1 MTLTKIA
8 MTKRGRVALYAD
20 GAFVMSLHPDVFA
33 ASGLSVGSQ
42 IDEDALRELSDA
54 AELREARERALSMLS
69 RQDYTAAGLR
79 DRLMR
84 HVSEEAAGQAVERM
98 QELGLID
105 DERYAA
111 RFAQELSERRHYGAA
126 RIRQELRRRGVDSQ
140 TAAEAAAY
148 LEGNDPQ
155 AHILA
160 VLLKKYPQAA
170 GDEAV
175 RRRAWGA
182 LLRLGHSP
190 SDVRRALDAF
200 CGGRSGFDDD

>member
-33 ASGLSVGSQ
+33 ASGISVGSQ

-69 RQDYTAAGLR
+69 RQYYTARGLR
-79 DRLMR
+79 DRLTR

-111 RFAQELSERRHYGAA
+111 RFAQELLERRHYGAA
-126 RIRQELRRRGVDSQ
+126 RIRQELRRRGIDSQ
-140 TAAEAAAY
+140 TAAAAAS
-148 LEGNDPQ
+148 LEENDPQ

-160 VLLKKYPQAA
+160 VLEKKYPQAA
-170 GDEAV
+170 GDETV

>member
-1 MTLTKIA
+1 MTLTQIA

-33 ASGLSVGSQ
+33 ASGISVGSQ

-69 RQDYTAAGLR
+69 RQDYTARGLR
-79 DRLMR
+79 DRLTR

-111 RFAQELSERRHYGAA
+111 RFAQELLERRHYGAA
-126 RIRQELRRRGVDSQ
+126 RSQLFGSVLYRFYGNFLTLLVFGHNVHFLVEVVYVDGLGYYLFDVGLKLFGSRRRRLYFAVPQELGSLIPEYRHS
-140 TAAEAAAY
+140 
-148 LEGNDPQ
+148 
-155 AHILA
+155 
-160 VLLKKYPQAA
+160 LL
-170 GDEAV
+170 G
-175 RRRAWGA
+175 
-182 LLRLGHSP
+182 S
-190 SDVRRALDAF
+190 S
-200 CGGRSGFDDD
+200 S

>member
-33 ASGLSVGSQ
+33 ASGISVGSQ

-69 RQDYTAAGLR
+69 RQDYTARGLR
-79 DRLMR
+79 DRLTR

-105 DERYAA
+105 
-111 RFAQELSERRHYGAA
+111 
-126 RIRQELRRRGVDSQ
+126 
-140 TAAEAAAY
+140 EA
-148 LEGNDPQ
+148 
-155 AHILA
+155 
-160 VLLKKYPQAA
+160 KK
-170 GDEAV
+170 
-175 RRRAWGA
+175 
-182 LLRLGHSP
+182 
-190 SDVRRALDAF
+190 
-200 CGGRSGFDDD
+200 

>member
-33 ASGLSVGSQ
+33 ASGISVGSQ

-69 RQDYTAAGLR
+69 RQDYTARGLR
-79 DRLMR
+79 DRLTR

-111 RFAQELSERRHYGAA
+111 RFAQELLERRHYGAA
-126 RIRQELRRRGVDSQ
+126 RIRQELRRRGIDSQ
-140 TAAEAAAY
+140 TAAAAAS
-148 LEGNDPQ
+148 LEENDPQ

-160 VLLKKYPQAA
+160 VLEKISAGGRGRNRPAA
-170 GDEAV
+170 
-175 RRRAWGA
+175 
-182 LLRLGHSP
+182 RLGRVAAP
-190 SDVRRALDAF
+190 WAQPFRCAARARRVLRWAQ
-200 CGGRSGFDDD
+200 RI

>member
-33 ASGLSVGSQ
+33 ASGISVGSQ

-69 RQDYTAAGLR
+69 RQDYTARGLR
-79 DRLMR
+79 DRLTR

-111 RFAQELSERRHYGAA
+111 RFAQELLERRHYGAA
-126 RIRQELRRRGVDSQ
+126 RIRQELRRRGIDSQ
-140 TAAEAAAY
+140 TAAAAAS
-148 LEGNDPQ
+148 LEENDPQ

-160 VLLKKYPQAA
+160 VL
-170 GDEAV
+170 E
-175 RRRAWGA
+175 
-182 LLRLGHSP
+182 
-190 SDVRRALDAF
+190 
-200 CGGRSGFDDD
+200 

>member
-33 ASGLSVGSQ
+33 ASGISVGSQ

-69 RQDYTAAGLR
+69 RQDYTARGLR
-79 DRLMR
+79 DRLTR

-111 RFAQELSERRHYGAA
+111 RFAQELLERRHYGAA
-126 RIRQELRRRGVDSQ
+126 RIRQELRRRPP
-140 TAAEAAAY
+140 
-148 LEGNDPQ
+148 LWRKM
-155 AHILA
+155 I
-160 VLLKKYPQAA
+160 
-170 GDEAV
+170 
-175 RRRAWGA
+175 RRRIFWRCWKKNIRRRPGTKPSGGA
-182 LLRLGHSP
+182 PGARCCALGT
-190 SDVRRALDAF
+190 ALPM
-200 CGGRSGFDDD
+200 CGARSTRSAVGAADLMTIDDII

>member
-33 ASGLSVGSQ
+33 ASGISVGSQ

-69 RQDYTAAGLR
+69 RQDYTARGLR
-79 DRLMR
+79 DRLTR

-111 RFAQELSERRHYGAA
+111 RFAQELLERRHYGAA
-126 RIRQELRRRGVDSQ
+126 
-140 TAAEAAAY
+140 AAS
-148 LEGNDPQ
+148 LEENDPQ

-160 VLLKKYPQAA
+160 VLEKKYPQAA
-170 GDEAV
+170 GDETV